1 MNPFRDRKA
10 GDAAGAGVAGERSS
24 PAVAHALSFQTKLS
38 NLVALGLMLVLAAGL
53 LLWYYTHALGRPER
67 LRPASQPGELGRA
80 PSEMALPPLG
90 HIEPPGLRPAPVATS
105 APLTPSN
112 ATQPSPDL
120 AIRAVSALEMPALL
134 PTSTA
139 PAMLASSRQSVGTN
153 VANPAV
159 TLPTALQRRL
169 SGEAFVAVDAAGAA
183 AATPSTV
190 TALPS
195 PESTA
200 VRAAPEDAPVV
211 PTAHTGVAV
220 AGASAQLPALLQDP
234 ARSAVSA
241 ALLPGLSLVL
251 PKGSFIDCTLET
263 AIDSSLPGMTT
274 CVTATDTF
282 GADGNVVLLE
292 RGTKLVGETR
302 GQVEQGVGRVF
313 VLWTEARTPTGVIV
327 PLDSPGADELGRA
340 GLPGQVERHF
350 WERFGAAIL
359 VSVIDGAVQASVQAS
374 TSRGGTIIY
383 NPGGAQDVMSE
394 ILKSTV
400 AIPPTVI
407 KNNGDRI
414 QVLVARDVD
423 FSHVYEL
430 RAAAH
435 PP

>member
-1 MNPFRDRKA
+1 MKQFRDRRA
-10 GDAAGAGVAGERSS
+10 GDAAGASVVGERSS
-24 PAVAHALSFQTKLS
+24 PAVAHALSFQAKLS
-38 NLVALGLMLVLAAGL
+38 NLIALGLMLALAAGL
-53 LLWYYTHALGRPER
+53 LLWYYTHALARPER
-67 LRPASQPGELGRA
+67 LRHATQSSELGRA
-80 PSEMALPPLG
+80 PSEMALPSLG
-90 HIEPPGLRPAPVATS
+90 HIEPPGLRPGLMPTS
-105 APLTPSN
+105 ASLAPASTP
-112 ATQPSPDL
+112 QPSSDL
-120 AIRAVSALEMPALL
+120 AVRANPGLEMPALVRASTT
-134 PTSTA
+134 PT
-139 PAMLASSRQSVGTN
+139 MLASSTRNEAVGT
-153 VANPAV
+153 PAV
-159 TLPTALQRRL
+159 TPRIMPPTALQRRL
-169 SGEAFVAVDAAGAA
+169 SGDTFVAADA
-183 AATPSTV
+183 AATPSAV
-190 TALPS
+190 AALSS
-195 PESTA
+195 PEPI
-200 VRAAPEDAPVV
+200 VGRAAAGDAAVI
-211 PTAHTGVAV
+211 PTARASAAA
-220 AGASAQLPALLQDP
+220 AGASAELPALLQDP
-234 ARSAVSA
+234 GRSAVSA

-282 GADGNVVLLE
+282 SADGNVVLLE

-302 GQVEQGVGRVF
+302 GQVQQGVGRVF
-313 VLWTEARTPTGVIV
+313 VLWTEARTPTGVVV

-359 VSVIDGAVQASVQAS
+359 VSVIDGAVQAGVQAS
-374 TSRGGTIIY
+374 TSRGGAIIY

-423 FSHVYEL
+423 FSQVYEL
-430 RAAAH
+430 RSAPG